1 MDNNPAMC
9 YNQMRIIQIEVYLM
23 NITNHSVNITSDKY
37 LQVNNCSIQTRDTG
51 FTVTRSEGWRDYH
64 ILLIIS
70 GKCIATH
77 KGKEYVL
84 FPGGVVL
91 YTPGEAQKYTFLHEC
106 KSLWI
111 HFSGTA
117 VGEILNSCSLK
128 SGAYQLKPDNY
139 LNDIFY
145 TIIKRFHNEKTLKY
159 TNASVIELLCYIS
172 DKIHNSHTQN
182 CPSGIYDVANYIT
195 QNYKDD
201 FTIEEL
207 AKISGY
213 SKSRFSFLFKYHM
226 DKTPVEFLRDIRL
239 SSSCDLLISTNLSI
253 NEISLCCGYVDALY
267 FSRIFKDKYGV
278 SPTQYR
284 KEETRKQ
291 LCEKCKNHTV
301 N

>member
-1 MDNNPAMC
+1 ME
-9 YNQMRIIQIEVYLM
+9 II
-23 NITNHSVNITSDKY
+23 NHIVNKKSRRY
-37 LQVNNCSIQTRDTG
+37 LQVNNCSIQTRDNG
-51 FTVTRSEGWRDYH
+51 FVVNRSEGWRDYH

-77 KGKEYVL
+77 KEKEYTL

-91 YTPGEAQKYTFLHEC
+91 YAPGEAQKYTFIHEC

-117 VGEILNSCSLK
+117 VEEILDSCSLK
-128 SGAYQLKPDNY
+128 SGAYQLKPDN
-139 LNDIFY
+139 NINNIFY

-159 TNASVIELLCYIS
+159 TNASLIELLCNIS
-172 DKIHNSHTQN
+172 DKIYNFNSQN

-201 FTIEEL
+201 FTIDKL

-213 SKSRFSFLFKYHM
+213 SKSRFSFLFKYHI

-239 SSSCDLLISTNLSI
+239 SSSRDLLLSTNLSI
-253 NEISLCCGYVDALY
+253 NEISLCCGYDDALY
-267 FSRIFKDKYGV
+267 YSRIFKKKYGV
-278 SPTQYR
+278 SPAQFREKETQ
-284 KEETRKQ
+284 KQ
-291 LCEKCKNHTV
+291 LCEKCKKHTH
-301 N
+301 NE